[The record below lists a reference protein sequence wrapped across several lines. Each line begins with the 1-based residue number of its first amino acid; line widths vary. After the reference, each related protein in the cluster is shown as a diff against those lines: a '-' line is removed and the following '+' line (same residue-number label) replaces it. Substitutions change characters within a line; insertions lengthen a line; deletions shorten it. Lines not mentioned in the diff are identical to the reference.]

1 MQPEPYLKP
10 DNQKANPNLII
21 RSLADNLTRHWC
33 LSSPSQPGSQHLRE
47 KALHAAAYK
56 PYRRMLRGFRLQR
69 EGGKEGEGCEKRC
82 CVPVACI
89 ESQGPAA
96 LYLPLLCAPPSPRSA
111 VQEAGGCSQDPCSR
125 AGPGAST
132 ASQLQVPAQQHPAG
146 RERPLLGGI
155 SWGTPTVPL
164 LLIPEM
170 KRAQWTVW
178 GQQTGPGWHC
188 PGSPSLCTPSRG
200 RWLWAPGS
208 RRGADCT
215 WGHPAKGGR
224 AFWEMKLIQISAE
237 SSQINHALAQHLFS
251 CDATYPVPPQQ
262 NR

>member
-1 MQPEPYLKP
+1 MKYFPLSVKLVHLQKLPRVLTIPNQPVALQIPSGTSLQSLPCTTAGYAVTRSLRLPLQDSQVMGSLQPARPLAPQTHAPPCKEILDILSPTSSMQPEPYLKP

-33 LSSPSQPGSQHLRE
+33 PSSPSQPGSQHLRK

-155 SWGTPTVPL
+155 S
-164 LLIPEM
+164 
-170 KRAQWTVW
+170 
-178 GQQTGPGWHC
+178 
-188 PGSPSLCTPSRG
+188 
-200 RWLWAPGS
+200 
-208 RRGADCT
+208 
-215 WGHPAKGGR
+215 
-224 AFWEMKLIQISAE
+224 
-237 SSQINHALAQHLFS
+237 
-251 CDATYPVPPQQ
+251 
-262 NR
+262 